1 MYLCIS
7 SAKMS
12 KAEKTKQFII
22 EKTST
27 LFNIKGY
34 ASTSLSDISAAT
46 GLTKGSI
53 YGNFKNKDQVA
64 LEVYHYNASNLKKN
78 VARSLD
84 KEFLNMTEKLNAFLS
99 FYRNNWTTVSQN
111 GGCPLLNAATEC
123 DDTFPELKKQV
134 QISFSDWIRTISQII
149 RKGQDTQE
157 FNPEIVSEEYAVQ
170 FIMMIE
176 GGILLAKT
184 MNDEKYLHLA
194 LDRISQITEQ
204 ELKIHS

>member
-34 ASTSLSDISAAT
+34 ASTSLSDISTAT

-78 VARSLD
+78 VAQSLD

-99 FYRNNWTTVSQN
+99 FYRNNWTTVFQN

-134 QISFSDWIRTISQII
+134 QISFSDWIGTISEII
-149 RKGQDTQE
+149 KKGQNIHE
-157 FNPEIVSEEYAVQ
+157 FNSEIVAEEYAAQ

-184 MNDEKYLHLA
+184 MDDEKYLHLA
-194 LDRISQITEQ
+194 LDKISQITEQ

>member
-1 MYLCIS
+1 
-7 SAKMS
+7 MS

-34 ASTSLSDISAAT
+34 ASTSLSDISTAT

-78 VARSLD
+78 VAQSLD

-99 FYRNNWTTVSQN
+99 FYRNNWTTVFQN

-134 QISFSDWIRTISQII
+134 QISFSDWIGTISEII
-149 RKGQDTQE
+149 KKGQNIHE
-157 FNPEIVSEEYAVQ
+157 FNSEIVAEEYAAQ

-184 MNDEKYLHLA
+184 MDDEKYLHLA
-194 LDRISQITEQ
+194 LDKISQITEQ
-204 ELKIHS
+204 ELKIDS